1 MSLAWA
7 WIKGLK
13 MSGIVS
19 EKFRCGAGFSL
30 NLSVNLSLNLD
41 FWARNLAKFSV
52 KFKESVNLSVNLGL
66 NLLDTKCVKACIY
79 RR

>member
-1 MSLAWA
+1 
-7 WIKGLK
+7 

-30 NLSVNLSLNLD
+30 NLSVNLGLNLG

-52 KFKESVNLSVNLGL
+52 KFKESVNLGL

-79 RR
+79 RW

>member
-13 MSGIVS
+13 MSGILS

-30 NLSVNLSLNLD
+30 NLSVNLSLNLG
-41 FWARNLAKFSV
+41 FWVQNLVKFSA
-52 KFKESVNLSVNLGL
+52 KFKESVKFSVNLGL
-66 NLLDTKCVKACIY
+66 ILLDTKCVKACIY

>member
-1 MSLAWA
+1 
-7 WIKGLK
+7 

-19 EKFRCGAGFSL
+19 EKFRCEAVFSL
-30 NLSVNLSLNLD
+30 NLSVKLSLNLG

-52 KFKESVNLSVNLGL
+52 KFKESVNLGL
-66 NLLDTKCVKACIY
+66 NSLDTKCVKACIY

>member
-1 MSLAWA
+1 
-7 WIKGLK
+7 

-19 EKFRCGAGFSL
+19 EKFRCGTGFSL

-41 FWARNLAKFSV
+41 FWARNLAKFST
-52 KFKESVNLSVNLGL
+52 KFKECVKFSVNLGL
-66 NLLDTKCVKACIY
+66 ILLDTKCVKACIY

>member
-1 MSLAWA
+1 
-7 WIKGLK
+7 

-30 NLSVNLSLNLD
+30 NLSVNLSLNLG
-41 FWARNLAKFSV
+41 FWVQNLAKFSV
-52 KFKESVNLSVNLGL
+52 KFKESVNFRVNLGL

-79 RR
+79 GR